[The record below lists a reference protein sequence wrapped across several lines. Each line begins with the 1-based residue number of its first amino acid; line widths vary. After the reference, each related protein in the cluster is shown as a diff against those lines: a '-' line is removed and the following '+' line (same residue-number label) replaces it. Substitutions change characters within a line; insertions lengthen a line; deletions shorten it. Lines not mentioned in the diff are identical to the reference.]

1 MMKYDLNCNVK
12 VQLTSY
18 GLDLLHEYFD
28 DFDDI
33 ESDTIKNM
41 EIGNYYRMKLYQ
53 LFDVFG
59 DYVFPSKHGVGPFV
73 GNAIE
78 MED

>member
-1 MMKYDLNCNVK
+1 MKYDLNCNVK

-33 ESDTIKNM
+33 ELDAIKNM
-41 EIGNYYRMKLYQ
+41 EVGNYHRMKLYQ

-73 GNAIE
+73 DNAIE